1 MPRILLDGSDFKL
14 SAAPL
19 TWGHVLN
26 AVDGR
31 LAGDGRIVTDVRFDG
46 VDEPAFREPDTLERP
61 LESLATVEVVSG
73 TPGGLMDRCLEEAT
87 AAIAPL
93 CTAAVELG
101 ERYRDHDLRPANQGL
116 VELADGLTSLIG
128 IVGAAGLALHVDLRQ
143 EECREQV
150 ATTIVSELGGHLEAL
165 VTAQEASDWLTVADV
180 LQFDIEPSLKR
191 LRPLLAS
198 LRQGQ
203 PAAG

>member
-1 MPRILLDGSDFKL
+1 
-14 SAAPL
+14 
-19 TWGHVLN
+19 
-26 AVDGR
+26 
-31 LAGDGRIVTDVRFDG
+31 
-46 VDEPAFREPDTLERP
+46 
-61 LESLATVEVVSG
+61 
-73 TPGGLMDRCLEEAT
+73 MDRCLEEAT

-128 IVGAAGLALHVDLRQ
+128 IVGAAGLALHVD
-143 EECREQV
+143 